1 MLDGLISAAT
11 SASVAVMRDEV
22 ESGRVDPV
30 SVSRWTASLAFL
42 PE

>member
-30 SVSRWTASLAFL
+30 IVSRWTASLAFL